1 MYTHILVAYDGSALS
16 DKALAEAIRLARQ
29 GRARVTLLYVL
40 TPHHLLVGGGRLVPG
55 LKEAERQHAELL
67 RQEAREMLAG
77 ALGRLTAA
85 DIPCEVLLEE
95 GNDPHQH
102 IVQAASRLDCDLV
115 VMASHGR
122 RGIEGLVVGS
132 QTIKVLS
139 HSKLPVLVV
148 R

>member
-1 MYTHILVAYDGSALS
+1 MYTQILVAYDGSALS
-16 DKALAEAIRLARQ
+16 DKALAEAARLAQ
-29 GRARVTLLYVL
+29 PGRARVTLLYVL

-55 LKEAERQHAELL
+55 LKELEGQHAEML
-67 RQEAREMLAG
+67 RQEAREMLAR
-77 ALGRLTAA
+77 AHGRLTAA

-95 GNDPHQH
+95 GSDPYEH
-102 IVQAASRLDCDLV
+102 IVRAASRLNCDLV

>member
-16 DKALAEAIRLARQ
+16 DKALAEAIKLARQ
-29 GRARVTLLYVL
+29 TQAPVTLLYVL

-55 LKEAERQHAELL
+55 LKELEQQHAEML
-67 RQEAREMLAG
+67 RQEARQMLERAH
-77 ALGRLTAA
+77 ARLTAA

-95 GNDPHQH
+95 GYDPYQH
-102 IVQAASRLDCDLV
+102 IVQGASRLNCDLI

-139 HSKLPVLVV
+139 HSQVPVLVV